1 MAERVRNLNPDVWRF
16 RHTMGVI
23 SDPRADI
30 RLVPG
35 WFHGLQVEIIVHVSR
50 DVDGLHG
57 LPMAILITADSDDA
71 VVIEPPHTI

>member
-1 MAERVRNLNPDVWRF
+1 
-16 RHTMGVI
+16 
-23 SDPRADI
+23 
-30 RLVPG
+30 
-35 WFHGLQVEIIVHVSR
+35 VHVSR